1 MLTIAN
7 LSLSSGVFLLMAG
20 GLLAIFSA
28 IVMYIVQPYDAIF
41 KWKLIFGDDGEIF
54 NLWQNPPV
62 DLYIKI
68 YLFNITNAEEFMRGD
83 EKMKVEEIGPYVY
96 REMLLHDEVVFNTNG
111 TISMVPKHPLVWS
124 EELSMGN
131 REDDVFMLPNIALLS
146 IAQVT
151 AEKPYFFRLPI
162 NLVIRQTDSQPIVRM
177 TAKEFMFGYESPLTT
192 LGNKFM
198 PDWIYFEKVGLI
210 DRMYDFDGDFET
222 IYTGETDSSI
232 SGLIDTYKGSE
243 NLKQWKGPHCSN
255 INMASDGT
263 KFKSFIEPNDTLR
276 FFRKSMCRAQ
286 TLYRVG
292 EEKTIGSLTAFK
304 YMFEENAMDNGHF
317 DERNKC
323 FCRDGTCL
331 PYGLLDVS
339 DCYYGFPIALSYPHF
354 LDCDESVD
362 DNIIGTKPNRSLH
375 ETYFMIQ
382 PKSGL
387 PLSLSV
393 KLQINMAMRDISN
406 MAHVERFSN
415 IVVPMLWFEIT
426 MPHLPEAL
434 ENRFDLY
441 LNILPI
447 VDWIGQLACFV
458 VGLCQLTIAIVK
470 VSMSLSKSIQSN
482 NKMQQKYPNIQ
493 KYLGKSDAKVY
504 EMTETYI
511 IENDGLCD
519 INLDEEKNYMLE
531 EEPALSEDEDIDSDT
546 KSLSYEED
554 ETDGSLK
561 LINEN
566 DAFDNHLSSHTTPEL
581 LRRDSCQLGVTSSS
595 IDDINNERFCELHI
609 DEEDLCKSING
620 LDALDNLV

>member
-1 MLTIAN
+1 MTI
-7 LSLSSGVFLLMAG
+7 LHFTT
-20 GLLAIFSA
+20 
-28 IVMYIVQPYDAIF
+28 
-41 KWKLIFGDDGEIF
+41 KLIFGDNGEIF

-62 DLYIKI
+62 DVYIKI

-83 EKMKVEEIGPYVY
+83 EKMKVEEVGPYVY
-96 REMLLHDEVVFNTNG
+96 REMLLHDEVVFNSNG

-124 EELSMGN
+124 EELSMGH

-162 NLVIRQTDSQPIVRM
+162 NLVIRQTNSQPIVKM

-222 IYTGETDSSI
+222 IYTGETDESI

-243 NLKQWKGPHCSN
+243 NLKQWKDPHCSN

-263 KFKSFIEPNDTLR
+263 KFKSFIEPNDTLL

-286 TLYRVG
+286 TLVRTG

-304 YMFEENAMDNGHF
+304 YMFQDNAMDNGHF

-354 LDCDESVD
+354 LECDKSLVEGV
-362 DNIIGTKPNRSLH
+362 IGSEPNKSLH

-393 KLQINMAMRDISN
+393 KLQINMAMRDVNN

-415 IVVPMLWFEIT
+415 LVVPMLWFEIT
-426 MPHLPEAL
+426 MPQLPESL
-434 ENRFDLY
+434 ENRFNLY
-441 LNILPI
+441 LNILPV
-447 VDWIGQLACFV
+447 VDSIGQLVCFI
-458 VGLCQLTIAIVK
+458 VGLCLLTIAIVK
-470 VSMSLSKSIQSN
+470 ASMSLSRS
-482 NKMQQKYPNIQ
+482 MQLNHKISQKYPNMQ
-493 KYLGKSDAKVY
+493 NYMGTETKVY
-504 EMTETYI
+504 EMSEQCV
-511 IENDGLCD
+511 IENDGLCE
-519 INLDEEKNYMLE
+519 IGLNEENNYMLE
-531 EEPALSEDEDIDSDT
+531 EEPALSEDDEIDSDT
-546 KSLSYEED
+546 KSLSYEGD
-554 ETDGSLK
+554 ETDGSIK

-566 DAFDNHLSSHTTPEL
+566 EAFQNHPFVDPTTQFQ
-581 LRRDSCQLGVTSSS
+581 RRNSCQLGVTSSS
-595 IDDINNERFCELHI
+595 IEEINNEHFNELYISEQDLCTSIVSLSDDINGKN
-609 DEEDLCKSING
+609 
-620 LDALDNLV
+620 VV